1 MYPYIRL
8 AKEALKYR
16 NAPRLKI
23 GETHVSHHVVWPW
36 DIDPWM
42 ELNNGRTLTIFDL
55 GRIPYAQRTGLV
67 EIMKA
72 KGWGLT
78 VAGTAIR
85 YRKRLTPFTRV
96 EMKTRLM
103 GVDARFIYM
112 EQSMWAGGE
121 CANHATLRTGVI
133 HKRKLVPVAE
143 VAAAFG
149 PDITLPALPGWA
161 AQLFTAENE
170 RPWPPE
176 M

>member
-8 AKEALKYR
+8 AKEYLKFR
-16 NAPRLKI
+16 RAPRLRP
-23 GETHVSHHVVWPW
+23 GEVHVSHHIIWPW

-55 GRIPYAQRTGLV
+55 GRIPYATRSGLFEV
-67 EIMKA
+67 MKA

-85 YRKRLTPFTRV
+85 YRKRLTAFTRV
-96 EMKTRLM
+96 EMRTRLM
-103 GVDARFIYM
+103 GVDARFLYM
-112 EQSMWAGGE
+112 EQSMWVGGE

-133 HKRKLVPVAE
+133 RDRRLVPVEE
-143 VAAAFG
+143 VARAMG
-149 PDITLPALPGWA
+149 PDVTLPSLPDWA
-161 AQLFTAENE
+161 SKLFIAENE